1 MKKLFKCSVC
11 GYVHEGT
18 EPPKNCPKCGV
29 TSDKFIEL
37 SEEDSN
43 KIYRS
48 DKTNSIHAKIIELSD
63 EIVALSL
70 AGIEDNLDPACVS
83 AFERA
88 KDQAWITKQISKAE
102 IESHM
107 KKGKW

>member
-11 GYVHEGT
+11 GYVHEGAT
-18 EPPKNCPKCGV
+18 APEQCPKCKVGA
-29 TSDKFIEL
+29 DKFVQL
-37 SEEDSN
+37 SEEDTN

-63 EIVALSL
+63 EIIKLSL
-70 AGIEDNLDPACVS
+70 AGIDDNLDPACVS

-102 IESHM
+102 LESHM